1 MLINKLTK
9 SLLTAVT
16 ASLLMIAF
24 NSSAFAGE
32 FFERDG
38 VAIEGYDPVAYFTEK
53 QPIQGKKEFT
63 AEYKGSIFL
72 FSSAV
77 NRDKF
82 KATPEAFAPQFNGF
96 CAYGT
101 AGGYKAKSDATA
113 FTVLDGKLYLN
124 YNAFVR
130 TRWNLDTTG
139 YINKA
144 VANWPAVEKTTKVN
158 Y

>member
-1 MLINKLTK
+1 
-9 SLLTAVT
+9 
-16 ASLLMIAF
+16 MITF
-24 NSSAFAGE
+24 NSSALAGE

-53 QPIQGKKEFT
+53 QPVQGKKEFT
-63 AEYKGSIFL
+63 AEYKGSTFL
-72 FSSAV
+72 FSSAA

-101 AGGYKAKSDATA
+101 AGGYKAKSDGTA
-113 FTVLDGKLYLN
+113 FTLVDGKLYLN
-124 YNAFVR
+124 YNALVR
-130 TRWNLDTTG
+130 MRWSLDTTG

-144 VANWPAVEKTTKVN
+144 VANWPTVEKTTKVS

>member
-1 MLINKLTK
+1 MLINQITK
-9 SLLTAVT
+9 SFL
-16 ASLLMIAF
+16 SIAAAGVLAATL
-24 NSSAFAGE
+24 SASAFAGE

-53 QPIQGKKEFT
+53 QPVLGKKEFS
-63 AEYKGSIFL
+63 AEYKGSVFL
-72 FSSAV
+72 FSSAA

-82 KATPEAFAPQFNGF
+82 KASPEAFAPQFNGF

-101 AGGYKAKSDATA
+101 AGGYKAKSDGTA

-124 YNAFVR
+124 YNALVR
-130 TRWNLDTTG
+130 TRWNLDTQG

-144 VANWPAVEKTTKVN
+144 VANWPAVEKTTKIN

>member
-16 ASLLMIAF
+16 ASLLMMTL
-24 NSSAFAGE
+24 NSSALAGE

-53 QPIQGKKEFT
+53 QPVQGKKEFT
-63 AEYKGSIFL
+63 AEYKGSTFL
-72 FSSAV
+72 FSSAA

-82 KATPEAFAPQFNGF
+82 KASPEAFAPQFNGF

-101 AGGYKAKSDATA
+101 AGGYKAKSDGTA
-113 FTVLDGKLYLN
+113 FSVIDGKLYLN
-124 YNAFVR
+124 YNSLVR
-130 TRWNLDTTG
+130 MRWSLDSTG

-144 VANWPAVEKTTKVN
+144 VANWPAVEKTTKIN